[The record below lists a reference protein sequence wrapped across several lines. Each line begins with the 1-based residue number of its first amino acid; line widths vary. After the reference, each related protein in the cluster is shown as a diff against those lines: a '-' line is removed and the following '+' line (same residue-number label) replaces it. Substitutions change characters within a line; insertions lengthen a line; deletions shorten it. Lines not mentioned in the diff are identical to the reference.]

1 MRPENDR
8 VPVCMRV
15 SRDCISAGAMVVRSV
30 VNMSENKLSLAKVA
44 AIVKEDIRTVKV
56 LDASAQ
62 AFTDTD
68 DLR

>member
-1 MRPENDR
+1 
-8 VPVCMRV
+8 
-15 SRDCISAGAMVVRSV
+15 MVVRSV